1 MAWCLEK
8 VNCLNLRKTHEDR
21 FYFTSSIRGNG
32 PQSTVHWGE
41 TGNLNNDIIQRTHGK
56 HSSLL
61 PTMNTAQEFLVP
73 LERNQRGETKQLTV
87 VGKQVRQRMLL
98 DHP

>member
-1 MAWCLEK
+1 MKTGSILHLPLEEM
-8 VNCLNLRKTHEDR
+8 VR
-21 FYFTSSIRGNG
+21 
-32 PQSTVHWGE
+32 WGE
-41 TGNLNNDIIQRTHGK
+41 TGNLDDDIIQRTRGK

>member
-1 MAWCLEK
+1 MKRDSILHFPLEEMDPTAQ
-8 VNCLNLRKTHEDR
+8 C
-21 FYFTSSIRGNG
+21 I
-32 PQSTVHWGE
+32 WGK
-41 TGNLNNDIIQRTHGK
+41 TGNLDNDIIQRTDGK

-61 PTMNTAQEFLVP
+61 PAMNTAQEFLVP
-73 LERNQRGETKQLTV
+73 LERNQHGKTKQLTV